1 MIRPRPLLVLAA
13 VVASLLACGAP
24 GSRGEPTPVLGPYAA
39 ARTGIVPVVRPDP
52 VTVQDVHSAVLRE
65 TRRMC
70 DLRGGKG
77 SC

>member
-1 MIRPRPLLVLAA
+1 MLLLTAI
-13 VVASLLACGAP
+13 VASLLACGAP
-24 GSRGEPTPVLGPYAA
+24 GTRGDATPVLGPYAF
-39 ARTGIVPVVRPDP
+39 ARTNVAAPVRVD
-52 VTVQDVHSAVLRE
+52 VTRIQNASGGAAVLRE